1 MPFLYNLV
9 DRLAD
14 VVIAAVSPPKRPH
27 ERERERKRS
36 FSPPPRPNHRPL
48 REEDYDD
55 EDDDY
60 EPLSYYSR
68 RVSRQ
73 VDEET
78 LPSFAEEGARPGPG
92 YSSRDGENARRY
104 RAPHN
109 AKRVRWGGIKAYD
122 DYVPLASAPGLS
134 EFPQRRTSTS
144 PNYVYGAEDRRSPRE
159 RRKRSPGSSP
169 RSSPSS
175 SRSGSKSREGS
186 PKLPGSYEEGKG
198 GQPAAPS
205 PPSAPIL
212 RQLLHRTHVPRKSIL
227 KAPTATDDEMM
238 VRNLWSMVVLSQN
251 QLEYTYEFLSS
262 VMLIGD
268 DVLDTMW
275 TAGEMTMFEEANKRA
290 RRSLERERRRA
301 RHPILEPRPRYRR
314 PRGPEP
320 EREMVAPEVAPW
332 TEGGQQRNPVSEPRE
347 MDIIEEEEEG
357 DASWT

>member
-14 VVIAAVSPPKRPH
+14 LVISVSPSKRP
-27 ERERERKRS
+27 RERERDRKGS
-36 FSPPPRPNHRPL
+36 YGPPPRPIHRRH

-55 EDDDY
+55 EDYDY

-73 VDEET
+73 IDEDV

-92 YSSRDGENARRY
+92 YSSRDDREGARRY
-104 RAPHN
+104 RAPYN
-109 AKRVRWGGIKAYD
+109 AKCVRWGGITDYD
-122 DYVPLASAPGLS
+122 DHVRQASAPGLS
-134 EFPQRRTSTS
+134 EFPQRRTSES
-144 PNYVYGAEDRRSPRE
+144 PNYVYGAEDGMSSRE
-159 RRKRSPGSSP
+159 RRKE
-169 RSSPSS
+169 SPSS
-175 SRSGSKSREGS
+175 SRSSSSSRGGS
-186 PKLPGSYEEGKG
+186 PNFKLPGSYEEGRG
-198 GQPAAPS
+198 GQSAFS

-212 RQLLHRTHVPRKSIL
+212 RELLHRTHVPRKSIL
-227 KAPTATDDEMM
+227 KAPTATDDEML
-238 VRNLWSMVVLSQN
+238 VKNLWAMIVLSQN

-275 TAGEMTMFEEANKRA
+275 TAGEMAMFEEANRRS

-314 PRGPEP
+314 TRNPEP
-320 EREMVAPEVAPW
+320 ERDMVAPEVAPW
-332 TEGGQQRNPVSEPRE
+332 TEERQRGKSVSETRE
-347 MDIIEEEEEG
+347 MDIIVEEEEEEG
-357 DASWT
+357 DAGRM